1 MYIDIE
7 RRGDW
12 VGPLGLKNMAA
23 TMSIVLL
30 MCSFDIVL
38 STIIL
43 LNFKFTERSW
53 LVSTSN
59 FEFCSSS
66 LDLWL
71 LGVIRFTLILGAAL
85 GLTKNRRD
93 GVARLKLSRTP
104 IFLISFGI
112 IIYVIV
118 KFLSTTECV
127 LSKSTKIWLWSFHG
141 HSVLFSIGLSCS
153 WWVLGKARGPG
164 TLRHPVVAVNGDQEV
179 GSVLGREPL
188 LSTQKDS
195 DNESNCSS
203 DSSGSSGDRYLNTKL

>member
-1 MYIDIE
+1 
-7 RRGDW
+7 
-12 VGPLGLKNMAA
+12 
-23 TMSIVLL
+23 MSIALL
-30 MCSFDIVL
+30 ICSFDIVL

-43 LNFKFTERSW
+43 LNFKFSERSW
-53 LVSTSN
+53 LASTSN

-71 LGVIRFTLILGAAL
+71 LGLIRFTLTLGAVL

-93 GVARLKLSRTP
+93 GVARLKLSRRP
-104 IFLISFGI
+104 IFSISFGI

-127 LSKSTKIWLWSFHG
+127 LSKTTKIWLWSFHG

-153 WWVLGKARGPG
+153 WWVLGKAG
-164 TLRHPVVAVNGDQEV
+164 TLRYPVVVVNGDQEV

-203 DSSGSSGDRYLNTKL
+203 DSSGSSGDRYLVVNVMSYRGLDCNVASLTTRPSKC